1 MQNSTTDAVWL
12 HRLKKLLDLCI
23 IQLTTAQQTSQ
34 AIPLRMLET
43 FTAETSIE
51 RYVEN
56 EQLIQTYLDCIFRYL
71 VDKDYYKRLRKLLE
85 QRCPP
90 LDDETLHP
98 PNPFSEAIFQLMLRP
113 LVLANKV
120 ATASTNGSIICQSFS
135 KHILALPFTDCVR
148 YFLLP
153 CFAECVEFPL
163 EYLLKSLQQWR
174 RIEQPEKMQVDS
186 GPVATFTGA
195 SAADSL
201 NARSNANSPSSKK
214 VNDDKHQEPNKIFST
229 YLLHSLLLLDR
240 KHLGNY
246 RQ

>member
-23 IQLTTAQQTSQ
+23 IQLTTAQHTSQ

-85 QRCPP
+85 QKCPP
-90 LDDETLHP
+90 LDGETLHP
-98 PNPFSEAIFQLMLRP
+98 PNQFSEAIFQLMLRP
-113 LVLANKV
+113 LLLANK
-120 ATASTNGSIICQSFS
+120 SPSGLSNGSVICQSFS
-135 KHILALPFTDCVR
+135 KHILSLPFTDCIR

-153 CFAECVEFPL
+153 CFAECVEFPF
-163 EYLLKSLQQWR
+163 EYLLKTLQQWR
-174 RIEQPEKMQVDS
+174 RSELPEKMQVDS
-186 GPVATFTGA
+186 GPVPTFTGA
-195 SAADSL
+195 SAAVDIL
-201 NARSNANSPSSKK
+201 NASSNSSSPSNKK
-214 VNDDKHQEPNKIFST
+214 VKEDKTQEPNKIFTT
-229 YLLHSLLLLDR
+229 YLLHSLLMLDR
-240 KHLGNY
+240 KHLGKH
-246 RQ
+246 